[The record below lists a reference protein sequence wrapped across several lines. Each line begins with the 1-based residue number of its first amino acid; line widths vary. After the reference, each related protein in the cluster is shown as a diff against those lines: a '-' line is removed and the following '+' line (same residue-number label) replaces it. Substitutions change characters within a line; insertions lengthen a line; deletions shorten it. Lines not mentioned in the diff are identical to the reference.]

1 MSKSELMQQC
11 DSRWEIYDKLLS
23 SKSWQ
28 MLDVQM
34 AAFGASTAFTAV
46 DWLVLFVGF
55 GTVKFCVREDGCQT
69 VKPLFEQDVIF
80 KGIDES
86 SLFDDALH
94 NTRILKFMFQSTS
107 ALYSS
112 YTITYAMRLCA
123 HAFAKCPQLEN
134 HSANFGRNRD
144 IGRFQRVTYS
154 KAKAFL

>member
-1 MSKSELMQQC
+1 MQHC
-11 DSRWEIYDKLLS
+11 DSRWKLYDKLLS
-23 SKSWQ
+23 SNSWQ
-28 MLDVQM
+28 MLDVLM

-55 GTVKFCVREDGCQT
+55 GTGKLCKGEDGQLT
-69 VKPLFEQDVIF
+69 VFPFFEQDVIF

-112 YTITYAMRLCA
+112 STVTYAMRLCA
-123 HAFAKCPQLEN
+123 HAFAKFPQLEH
-134 HSANFGRNRD
+134 HSANFGRNRR
-144 IGRFQRVTYS
+144 IGRF
-154 KAKAFL
+154 

>member
-1 MSKSELMQQC
+1 
-11 DSRWEIYDKLLS
+11 
-23 SKSWQ
+23 
-28 MLDVQM
+28 M
-34 AAFGASTAFTAV
+34 AAFGASTAFTAL

-55 GTVKFCVREDGCQT
+55 GTVKSYKGTDGLMT
-69 VKPLFEQDVIF
+69 VLPIFEQDVIF

-123 HAFAKCPQLEN
+123 HAFTKFPQLEH
-134 HSANFGRNRD
+134 HSANFGRNKH

>member
-1 MSKSELMQQC
+1 MQQC

-34 AAFGASTAFTAV
+34 AAFGASTAFTVV

-55 GTVKFCVREDGCQT
+55 GTVKSYKVDG
-69 VKPLFEQDVIF
+69 VLNVLPIFEQDVIF

-107 ALYSS
+107 ALYTS

-123 HAFAKCPQLEN
+123 HAFAKFPQLEN
-134 HSANFGRNRD
+134 HSANFGRNRH

>member
-1 MSKSELMQQC
+1 
-11 DSRWEIYDKLLS
+11 
-23 SKSWQ
+23 
-28 MLDVQM
+28 M
-34 AAFGASTAFTAV
+34 AAFGASIAFTAV

-55 GTVKFCVREDGCQT
+55 GTVKSHKEDGMLTCM
-69 VKPLFEQDVIF
+69 PIFEQDVIF

-107 ALYSS
+107 ALYPS

-123 HAFAKCPQLEN
+123 HAFAKFPQLEN
-134 HSANFGRNRD
+134 HSANFGRNRH

-154 KAKAFL
+154 RAKAFL